1 MPRRAEPRDEKKVEQ
16 AWMYDADGRLT
27 TDPAQAVRGEV
38 VELDEHHQISQR
50 SWFRIEWI
58 EIKWLPVSEPAFLL
72 WVLAG
77 FVAAWVV
84 VAIWLR
90 VF

>member
-1 MPRRAEPRDEKKVEQ
+1 MRHRAEPQGTRRVEQ
-16 AWMYDADGRLT
+16 ARLYDAEGRLT
-27 TDPAQAVRGEV
+27 TDPTRAVRGEV
-38 VELDEHHQISQR
+38 VELDEHRQVSQR

-72 WVLAG
+72 WVLAA
-77 FVAAWVV
+77 FVVVWVV

-90 VF
+90 V